1 MDGREREPGK
11 DDDVPGLEADAR
23 QAAAFRQLFER
34 HFTELYRFVYRYVQS
49 AEPAKDL
56 VHEAFLRLWQQRG
69 QVDLA
74 GSGVRSYLYTIARYQ
89 SLDHLRRRRVEER
102 WQRRYSD
109 PVMVEGGAVLAA
121 DPDQELAAKE
131 TAAAIRHAVDTLP
144 RRQRE
149 VLLLR
154 WQRQASYDEIAQTL
168 GISPKTVAV
177 HVGRAIQHLRE
188 ILAQAR

>member
-1 MDGREREPGK
+1 MGGREPERGTDFGAPDEGP
-11 DDDVPGLEADAR
+11 EAE
-23 QAAAFRQLFER
+23 AAVAFRQLFDR
-34 HFTELYRFVYRYVQS
+34 HFAELYRFVYRYVQS
-49 AEPAKDL
+49 AESAKDL

-74 GSGVRSYLYTIARYQ
+74 GPAARSYLYTVARYE
-89 SLDHLRRRRVEER
+89 SLHHLRHRRIEER
-102 WQRRYSD
+102 WQRQYTD
-109 PVMVEGGAVLAA
+109 PIMLEGPAVLAA
-121 DPDQELAAKE
+121 DPHQELAANE
-131 TAAAIRHAVDTLP
+131 VAAAIRHAVETLP

-154 WQRQASYDEIAQTL
+154 WERQASHDEIAQTL

-188 ILAQAR
+188 MLAQVR